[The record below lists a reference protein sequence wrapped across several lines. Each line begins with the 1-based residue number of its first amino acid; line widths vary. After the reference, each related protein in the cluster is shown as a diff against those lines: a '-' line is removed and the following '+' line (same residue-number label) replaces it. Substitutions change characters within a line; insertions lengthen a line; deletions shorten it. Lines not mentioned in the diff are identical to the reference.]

1 MHRYTLIVVIKLL
14 STLALILIFP
24 APPSPPYQRLIWD
37 YKKADSK
44 NIGKALDLVNWER
57 QLDQK
62 DINAQVEAFTE
73 TILNVFGNYVP
84 KKYIIVDDKDPVWMN
99 ETIKSK
105 IKAKNVL
112 YKKNVQSGRF
122 ESEFVCLENFIIEL
136 NELISSTKALYYE
149 NLSKKLNNSLSQAKT
164 YCSILKTIY
173 NDKKSH

>member
-1 MHRYTLIVVIKLL
+1 
-14 STLALILIFP
+14 
-24 APPSPPYQRLIWD
+24 
-37 YKKADSK
+37 
-44 NIGKALDLVNWER
+44 
-57 QLDQK
+57 
-62 DINAQVEAFTE
+62 
-73 TILNVFGNYVP
+73 
-84 KKYIIVDDKDPVWMN
+84 MN